1 MGVLAGQAVL
11 RGHGR
16 IVTTVFAGMA
26 ASLDGFI
33 SSASGDLAW
42 LNDAMA
48 PGEDYGFAE
57 TEARTGA
64 YVIGAATYRE
74 MGRSAGG
81 SVPTYVVTHDT
92 ALAHGRNVRPY
103 AGDLTRLIDTVRA
116 EVDPGKDICVLG
128 GAQLVTQLLDL
139 GLVDELGLSVIPVLL
154 GRGVPFF
161 GAMASSTELELM
173 ESRAFPSGIV
183 LLNYRIVRS

>member
-1 MGVLAGQAVL
+1 M
-11 RGHGR
+11 
-16 IVTTVFAGMA
+16 TTVFAGMA

-33 SSASGDLAW
+33 QSASGDLSW

-64 YVIGAATYRE
+64 YVIGAGTYRE

-81 SVPTYVVTHDT
+81 GLPTYVVTHDP
-92 ALAHGRNVRPY
+92 ALARGRNVRPY
-103 AGDLTRLIDTVRA
+103 AGDLAQLIGTVRS
-116 EVDPGKDICVLG
+116 EIDPGKDICVFG
-128 GAQLVTQLLDL
+128 GGRLVTQLLEL
-139 GLVDELGLSVIPVLL
+139 GLIDELGVSVIPVVL
-154 GRGVPFF
+154 GDGVPFF
-161 GAMASSTELELM
+161 GTMASSTKLELM
-173 ESRAFPSGIV
+173 ECRPFPSGIV

>member
-1 MGVLAGQAVL
+1 M
-11 RGHGR
+11 
-16 IVTTVFAGMA
+16 TTVFAGMA

-33 SSASGDLAW
+33 QSASGDLSW

-64 YVIGAATYRE
+64 YVIGANTYRE

-81 SVPTYVVTHDT
+81 GVPTYVVTHDA
-92 ALAHGRNVRPY
+92 ALASGPERAPVRRRPGAADRHRAGRDRPRQ
-103 AGDLTRLIDTVRA
+103 GHLRLRRRA
-116 EVDPGKDICVLG
+116 ARHAAPRARPDRRARRL
-128 GAQLVTQLLDL
+128 A
-139 GLVDELGLSVIPVLL
+139 VIPVVL
-154 GRGVPFF
+154 GSGVPFF
-161 GAMASSTELELM
+161 GTMASSTKLELM
-173 ESRAFPSGIV
+173 ECRPFPSGIV